1 MRVIASI
8 SLILCLTAPL
18 FAQVVDG
25 SVTRGV
31 SKAEQHSS
39 GPTLTMKESEQF
51 RREVQACW
59 LVNGKVPS
67 VTLGISLD
75 SKGRPVASSVQ
86 EVRHAAGSKD
96 AVSQAFAAA
105 KRAVLRCGRDGF
117 SLPVEKYE
125 QWRDI
130 ELTFDPERTILK

>member
-8 SLILCLTAPL
+8 SLALCLAAPL
-18 FAQVVDG
+18 FAQALDG
-25 SVTRGV
+25 SAMRGV
-31 SKAEQHSS
+31 NKAEQDSS
-39 GPTLTMKESEQF
+39 GTALTMKESEQF

-59 LVNGKVPS
+59 LVDGKVPS
-67 VTLGISLD
+67 VTLGFSLD
-75 SKGRPVASSVQ
+75 RRGRVVASSVQ
-86 EVRHAAGSKD
+86 EGRHAAGSED
-96 AVSQAFAAA
+96 AVAQAFAAA

-117 SLPVEKYE
+117 SLPVEKYG